1 MCVFHCLAGL
11 VWEKGR
17 KKFFLVFENAIA
29 FNPINLSPLH
39 LPMNYLLARQSFYQE
54 IQQPDEYIDLT
65 KAALLIAQ
73 EEYPDL
79 DLEEYINALD
89 TMAFE
94 LLERLP
100 DERYPMRVIQ
110 TINKYLYEDLG
121 FVGNTKSYYDPRNSF
136 LNDVIERRTGIP
148 ITLALVYL
156 EVARRI
162 DFPMVGVGMPG
173 HFLIRPAIDDMDI
186 FVDAFHTGNVM
197 FPQDCQDRL
206 SQIYQQPV
214 TLKPEHLVTV
224 SNKQLLGRML
234 SNLKYV
240 YLNQQELEKAMGAVE
255 RIVLLLPDAI
265 LEIRDRGLLSYQ
277 LGRFTQ
283 AANDLESYLTQLPK
297 AQDAAVI
304 RRLLTQLGRS

>member
-1 MCVFHCLAGL
+1 
-11 VWEKGR
+11 
-17 KKFFLVFENAIA
+17 
-29 FNPINLSPLH
+29 
-39 LPMNYLLARQSFYQE
+39 MNYLSARKYFYQE
-54 IQQPDEYIDLT
+54 IQQPDEYIDLA
-65 KAALLIAQ
+65 KAALYLAQ

-110 TINKYLYEDLG
+110 SINKYLYDDLG
-121 FVGNTKSYYDPRNSF
+121 FYGNTKTYYDPRNSF

-148 ITLALVYL
+148 ITLAVVYL

-173 HFLIRPAIDDMDI
+173 HFLIRPDIPDMDI
-186 FVDAFHTGNVM
+186 FVDAFHSGNIM
-197 FPQDCQDRL
+197 FPQDCEDRL

-214 TLKPEHLVTV
+214 TLKPEHLVRVT
-224 SNKQLLGRML
+224 NRQLLGRML

-240 YLNQQELEKAMGAVE
+240 YLNQQELEKALGAVE
-255 RIVLLLPDAI
+255 RILLLLPDAP

-283 AANDLESYLTQLPK
+283 AASDLESYLTQLPN

-304 RRLLTQLGRS
+304 RRLLTQLGRSN

>member
-1 MCVFHCLAGL
+1 
-11 VWEKGR
+11 
-17 KKFFLVFENAIA
+17 
-29 FNPINLSPLH
+29 
-39 LPMNYLLARQSFYQE
+39 MNYLSARKYFYQE
-54 IQQPDEYIDLT
+54 IQQPDEYIDLA
-65 KAALLIAQ
+65 KAALYLAQ

-79 DLEEYINALD
+79 DPEEYINALD

-94 LLERLP
+94 LLECLP

-110 TINKYLYEDLG
+110 SINKYLYDDLG
-121 FVGNTKSYYDPRNSF
+121 FYGNTKTYYDPRNSF

-148 ITLALVYL
+148 ITLAVVYL

-173 HFLIRPAIDDMDI
+173 HFLIRPDIPDMDI
-186 FVDAFHTGNVM
+186 FVDAFHSGNIM
-197 FPQDCQDRL
+197 FPQDCEDRL
-206 SQIYQQPV
+206 SQIYQQSV
-214 TLKPEHLVTV
+214 TLKPEHLVRVT
-224 SNKQLLGRML
+224 NRQLLGRML

-240 YLNQQELEKAMGAVE
+240 YLNQQELEKALAAVE
-255 RIVLLLPDAI
+255 RILLLLPDAP

-283 AANDLESYLTQLPK
+283 AASDLESYLTQLPN

-304 RRLLTQLGRS
+304 RRLLTQLGRSN